1 MLKSGAKLGIKKAF
15 LDSDAMLEEK
25 FLTPVLAHWHT
36 SIVS

>member
-25 FLTPVLAHWHT
+25 FLTPVLAHWHA